1 MGEPLRR
8 PRPGVAVLGAALRY
22 AAAES
27 LTAFRRNGLMS
38 AAAVTIIMV
47 TLLLVGGAAALSV
60 NLRHMAAILDR
71 QVEVVA
77 YLRDGLTPPER
88 DRITT
93 EVQALPGV
101 RGVEFVG
108 REQALARLQAALG
121 ERIALR
127 DVIQTNPLPDS
138 LEVAVVDPREAR
150 RIAARVAEIG
160 GVEDV
165 TFGAQVLDHLLA
177 ATALLRGGGAAA
189 AALLVAVALIIIM
202 STVRLTILGRRQEI
216 EIMQLVGAGVWYVR
230 SPFMLEGALQGLLA
244 TVLAALLLVA
254 GYLLLLWRA
263 RVLLPFLPVVQAPD
277 LLPGLVGILA
287 AGGVLVGMT
296 GSLLALRRFLYI

>member
-8 PRPGVAVLGAALRY
+8 PRPGVAALGAALRY
-22 AAAES
+22 AAVES

-60 NLRHMAAILDR
+60 NLRHMATILDR

-93 EVQALPGV
+93 EVQVLPGV
-101 RGVEFVG
+101 RGVEFIG

-150 RIAARVAEIG
+150 GIAARVAEIA

-165 TFGAQVLDHLLA
+165 TFGAQVLDHLLT
-177 ATALLRGGGAAA
+177 ATALLRGGGAAT

-202 STVRLTILGRRQEI
+202 STVRLTILGRSQEI

-244 TVLAALLLVA
+244 TVLAALVLVP